1 MKVAFPSR
9 VFSSSRF
16 PVKNPGKKRSTPSLQ
31 PTARPATLCTQFSP
45 RMETPDRTRPR
56 KENAFCMDRI
66 GHPGN
71 QERGVM
77 ILNTFSRRFSPVQH
91 QPAWSTRWSRCHA
104 LWRIAVLCAVW
115 CAAVSGTGYADE
127 QKIEYNRDIRPILS
141 ENCFACHG
149 PDSAS
154 RKAGLR
160 LDQHDA
166 ALESAAIDP
175 GHPELSEMISRIT
188 STNPEEVMPPPET
201 KKTLTPAQKEMLTRW
216 IRQGAEYQL
225 HWSFI
230 APVKAMPP
238 TVKHAEA
245 VRNPID
251 QFVLA
256 QLEAAHLD
264 PAPEADRRTLA
275 RRVSL
280 DLTGLPPSPEV
291 VEAFVQDDS
300 PNAYETLVDQLLNSP
315 AWGEHRGRYWLDYAR
330 YADSHGIHFD
340 NYREMWSYRDWVI
353 DALNQNMPYSQFTIE
368 NLAGDLLP
376 NATLDQ
382 QIASGFN
389 RCNMTT
395 NEGGSISEEYLV
407 LYTRDRTDTTS
418 QVWLGLTAGCAV
430 CHTHKFD
437 PITQKEFY
445 ELAAFFNNT
454 TQAAMDG
461 NRKDTPP
468 VIVVPRDE
476 DREEW
481 DSVAK
486 LAAEAK
492 TAVDQRRQDARPEFD
507 RWVAT
512 ASPDVF
518 TQAVPVEQLGFHAPL
533 TQQGSFVTV
542 TVNDESREIP
552 VAEGTEWIEGKTGP
566 QAAQV
571 SKTGLG
577 ELPDVGDFDGTQ
589 PFSFSGWIR
598 TPAHDGS
605 AAIVARM
612 DDGNGYRGW
621 DIWIEGRRVGTH
633 IIHKWSDDALKV
645 VSDKQVPANAWAHIA
660 VVYNGSKKPDGVQIY
675 INGALQKNRVQNNT
689 LKGDTRTDVPFKIG
703 QRDKTSPASGFALN
717 DLRLYSRTLTSGEV
731 TALAN
736 VTGLIATL
744 QKSAD
749 KRTPEELNTL
759 YDWWL
764 TSVDEPFR
772 TAAKIAADLDQQ
784 VNTLKSRGT
793 IAYVMQE
800 KPQEP
805 VAFVLNRGEYDQ
817 RLEQVKP
824 GTPAILPP
832 FPEDFPRNRLGFAQ
846 WLLLPEQ
853 PLTSRVTVNRFW
865 QEVFGVGLVKTT
877 GDLGV
882 MGEIPMNQ
890 PLLDWLAVDF
900 VESGWDVKRLFK
912 LMVMSSTYR
921 QSAATTPEKLEIDPD
936 NRLLSRGPRFRMDA
950 EMVRDYALAVSG
962 ELVPTIG
969 GPSLK
974 PYQPDGL
981 WEVVGMPGST
991 TRNYKQDV
999 GEDLYRRSLYTFVK
1013 RMAPPA
1019 SLEIFNAPNREFC
1032 VVRRERTNTPLQA
1045 LVTLN
1050 DDQFVEAARAL
1061 AQLTLQQ
1068 PATEF
1073 PRRLQFLSQRLV
1085 CRDFLPQEQ
1094 QLIQD
1099 SLGELRTFYDNHT
1112 DLAQQVIHVG
1122 ESKPD
1127 ESLSV
1132 VELAAWTML
1141 TNQLM
1146 NLDEVL
1152 NK

>member
-1 MKVAFPSR
+1 M
-9 VFSSSRF
+9 
-16 PVKNPGKKRSTPSLQ
+16 
-31 PTARPATLCTQFSP
+31 C
-45 RMETPDRTRPR
+45 
-56 KENAFCMDRI
+56 
-66 GHPGN
+66 PGN
-71 QERGVM
+71 
-77 ILNTFSRRFSPVQH
+77 
-91 QPAWSTRWSRCHA
+91 
-104 LWRIAVLCAVW
+104 WRIAALCTLW
-115 CAAVSGTGYADE
+115 CVAISGLAHAE
-127 QKIEYNRDIRPILS
+127 ERKIEYNRDIRPILS

-166 ALESAAIDP
+166 ALEAAAIDP
-175 GHPELSEMISRIT
+175 GHPELSEMINRIT
-188 STNPEEVMPPPET
+188 SSDPEEVMPPPET
-201 KKTLTPAQKEMLTRW
+201 KKTLTPAQKETLAQW

-230 APVKAMPP
+230 APVKATPP
-238 TVKHAEA
+238 AVKHADA

-256 QLEAAHLD
+256 QLEAAQLD

-280 DLTGLPPSPEV
+280 DLTGLPPSPEI
-291 VEAFVQDDS
+291 VEAFVKDTS
-300 PNAYETLVDQLLNSP
+300 PNAYEALVDYLLNSP

-353 DALNQNMPYSQFTIE
+353 DAFNQNMPYSQFTIE

-382 QIASGFN
+382 RIASGFN

-395 NEGGSISEEYLV
+395 NEGGAISEEYLV

-454 TQAAMDG
+454 TQSAMDG
-461 NRKDTPP
+461 NIKDTPP
-468 VIVVPRDE
+468 VIFVPRDE

-481 DSVAK
+481 KTVSK
-486 LAAEAK
+486 LDAEAK
-492 TAVDQRRQDARPEFD
+492 AAVGLRRQQGRAEFD
-507 RWVAT
+507 NWAAT
-512 ASPDVF
+512 ASPDVLI
-518 TQAVPVEQLGFHAPL
+518 QAVPVDQLSFHAL
-533 TQQGSFVTV
+533 LAQQGSFTTV

-552 VAEGTEWIEGKTGP
+552 VAESTEWVEGKSGP
-566 QAAQV
+566 QAAQI

-577 ELPDVGDFDGTQ
+577 ELPDVGDFDGTH
-589 PFSFSGWIR
+589 PFSFAGWIK
-598 TPAHDGS
+598 TPANDSNG
-605 AAIVARM
+605 AIVARM
-612 DDGNGYRGW
+612 DDNNGYRGW
-621 DIWIEGRRVGTH
+621 DIWIESRRVGTH
-633 IIHKWSDDALKV
+633 IIHQWSDDALKV
-645 VSDKQVPANAWAHIA
+645 TSDQQVPANAWAHVA
-660 VVYNGSKKPDGVQIY
+660 VIYNGSKKPDGVQIY
-675 INGALQKNRVQNNT
+675 INGKLQKNRVQSNT
-689 LKGDTRTDVPFKIG
+689 LKGETRTNVPFKIG
-703 QRDKTSPASGFALN
+703 QRDKTSPISGTALN

-744 QKSAD
+744 QKPVD

-764 TSVDEPFR
+764 TTLDEPYR
-772 TAAKIAADLDQQ
+772 TATKTAADLDQQ
-784 VNTLKSRGT
+784 MNALKARGT
-793 IAYVMQE
+793 IAHVMQE
-800 KPQEP
+800 KPQE
-805 VAFVLNRGEYDQ
+805 AMAYVLNRGEYDQ

-824 GTPAILPP
+824 GTPAVLPP
-832 FPEDFPRNRLGFAQ
+832 FPDTFPRNRLGFAQ

-882 MGEIPMNQ
+882 MGEIPVNQ

-912 LMVMSSTYR
+912 LIVMSGTYR
-921 QSAATTPEKLEIDPD
+921 QSAATTPKKQEIDPD

-950 EMVRDYALAVSG
+950 EMVRDYALATSG
-962 ELVPTIG
+962 ELVHTIG

-991 TRNYKQDV
+991 TRNYKQDT
-999 GEDLYRRSLYTFVK
+999 GADLYRRSLYTFVK

-1050 DDQFVEAARAL
+1050 DEQFVEAARTL

-1068 PATEF
+1068 AGTEF
-1073 PRRLQFLSQRLV
+1073 HARLQFLSRRLL
-1085 CRDFLPQEQ
+1085 CRDFRPEEEQ
-1094 QLIQD
+1094 IIQD
-1099 SLGELRTFYDNHT
+1099 SLTELRSFYESHVE
-1112 DLAQQVIHVG
+1112 LAQQVIHVG

-1127 ESLSV
+1127 ESLPAT
-1132 VELAAWTML
+1132 ELATWTML